1 MDSPV
6 IWTRRTKADET
17 SSPEA
22 LHNSKIAV
30 IAAQKR
36 SAEFA
41 LTTLQF
47 DHERQVKEFKSE
59 KMELESKISALLRNR
74 AVTNTRAELPEEE
87 EKNNQLGSGQFT
99 KTAVERL
106 DQVVKACNIVESSML
121 SELEKLRDEAISNQ
135 HRQMELE
142 RTNAES
148 SAKIAEL
155 NSLLEARSRRLKEL
169 ETFVEERKSDLAE
182 YERLKLRSE
191 ELETKTKNLE
201 DFLKLEENRISTSKG
216 IGYLTRLEL
225 DYERLKTTYKKL
237 SKERAEWLITK
248 EENSELINQVEH
260 LKNWRQ
266 RALNAE
272 NALAEMQFNSIQS
285 PLVSASRVSATRLY
299 RLERENELLL
309 AEHGR
314 LRS

>member
-1 MDSPV
+1 
-6 IWTRRTKADET
+6 
-17 SSPEA
+17 
-22 LHNSKIAV
+22 
-30 IAAQKR
+30 
-36 SAEFA
+36 
-41 LTTLQF
+41 
-47 DHERQVKEFKSE
+47 
-59 KMELESKISALLRNR
+59 
-74 AVTNTRAELPEEE
+74 
-87 EKNNQLGSGQFT
+87 
-99 KTAVERL
+99 
-106 DQVVKACNIVESSML
+106 ML

-142 RTNAES
+142 RANAES

-155 NSLLEARSRRLKEL
+155 NALLEARSRRLKEL
-169 ETFVEERKSDLAE
+169 ETFVEEKKSDLAE

-191 ELETKTKNLE
+191 ELETKTKNFE

-216 IGYLTRLEL
+216 IGHLTRLEL

-248 EENSELINQVEH
+248 EENSELIKQVEH

-272 NALAEMQFNSIQS
+272 NALAEMQNLEISIQS
-285 PLVSASRVSATRLY
+285 PLVSANRVSATRLY
-299 RLERENELLL
+299 HLERENELLL

-314 LRS
+314 LRSKIADLQMELDGRPNVQEVLPQPSSTPHSWKQSLPAHIPTDKIPSICELEQVVALR